1 MKSVKELDEIKRKY
15 KDKVN
20 IRTSDY
26 ETRIIVGMGNSG
38 IVAGARDVLK
48 VIVQKVEEDGL
59 NGKVIVTQEARISR
73 SGYNPVVCIVEHG
86 ITEVTYGNVTNEIAA
101 RIVDEH
107 IKDGKIIEEY
117 VIPDKKDEEV

>member
-48 VIVQKVEEDGL
+48 VIVQK
-59 NGKVIVTQEARISR
+59 GKRTDLTAR
-73 SGYNPVVCIVEHG
+73 
-86 ITEVTYGNVTNEIAA
+86 
-101 RIVDEH
+101 
-107 IKDGKIIEEY
+107 
-117 VIPDKKDEEV
+117 